1 MANFN
6 FPMPPQKQRSGGRMF
21 PSDLKQNNREY
32 YTSISFSDYSAN
44 FGALFGGSGYNF
56 SFGGGWTLPL
66 PRRIN
71 DVNTQ
76 IWGEVDAS
84 TMVPGIAQTGG
95 AIGGGTSFLSPLQF
109 MTYKRPSYKE
119 HDLQWTLSAANRE
132 ESDTLNDMIKDFK
145 ASAAPTL
152 AMKGYAYKYPKIC
165 QISFHPDEYLFTL
178 KPCAIIS
185 VQVDYTAAGGPSF
198 YKSGA
203 PTVVGLSLRLKEL
216 QLWTR
221 EDYQKMG

>member
-6 FPMPPQKQRSGGRMF
+6 FPTPPQKQRSGGNVF
-21 PSDLKQNNREY
+21 PSDLLQGNRQY
-32 YTSISFSDYSAN
+32 YTSISFSDYNSGLGLSG
-44 FGALFGGSGYNF
+44 FGYNF
-56 SFGGGWTLPL
+56 SFGGGYKLPL

-84 TMVPGIAQTGG
+84 TMVPAIAQTG
-95 AIGGGTSFLSPLQF
+95 AAFGGGASLLSALQF

-119 HDLQWTLSAANRE
+119 HDLQWTLSAANKE
-132 ESDTLNDMIKDFK
+132 ESDNLKKIITEIK
-145 ASAAPTL
+145 ANSYPTL
-152 AMKGYAYKYPKIC
+152 SLMRTSYKYPKIC
-165 QISFHPDEYLFTL
+165 QVSFHPDQYLFKL

-185 VQVDYTAAGGPSF
+185 VSADYTAAGGPAF

-203 PTVVGLSLRLKEL
+203 PIVIGLSIRLKEL
-216 QLWTR
+216 QLWTQDDPMMR
-221 EDYQKMG
+221 V